1 MMYNKIE
8 RDFSTTLNK
17 DPHLCYRGYSPPAH
31 QQLLPLLACSHFWV
45 QICLDQPLMLHQ
57 FLVLKTH
64 YQLNIQIFKTTVPD
78 LI

>member
-45 QICLDQPLMLHQ
+45 QICLDQPLMWHQ
-57 FLVLKTH
+57 FLVLK
-64 YQLNIQIFKTTVPD
+64 NISSYTIKYSD
-78 LI
+78 L